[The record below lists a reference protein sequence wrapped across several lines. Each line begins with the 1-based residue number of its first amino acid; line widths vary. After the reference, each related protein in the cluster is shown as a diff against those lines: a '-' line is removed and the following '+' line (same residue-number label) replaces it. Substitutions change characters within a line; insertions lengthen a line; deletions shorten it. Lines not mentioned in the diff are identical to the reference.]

1 MSVDG
6 RDRHVKAVG
15 TPFEPVS
22 ERVIDAVLPGD
33 KPTQIYKHL

>member
-1 MSVDG
+1 MSEDG
-6 RDRHVKAVG
+6 IEEPASDKLKPLEHFFS

-33 KPTQIYKHL
+33 